1 MKKIKKGGTSQT
13 ILNEIVE
20 RKLLEMTKAEAVSN
34 FIDDEKY
41 IELVLSEGRKC
52 QKSYT
57 LNGMFMS
64 KRLWMTIQLN

>member
-1 MKKIKKGGTSQT
+1 MKNVKKGGSSQA
-13 ILNEIVE
+13 ILNEVIE
-20 RKLLEMTKAEAVSN
+20 RKLLELTKAEAVSN

-41 IELVLSEGRKC
+41 IELVLNEGRKC

-64 KRLWMTIQLN
+64 KRLWMTI